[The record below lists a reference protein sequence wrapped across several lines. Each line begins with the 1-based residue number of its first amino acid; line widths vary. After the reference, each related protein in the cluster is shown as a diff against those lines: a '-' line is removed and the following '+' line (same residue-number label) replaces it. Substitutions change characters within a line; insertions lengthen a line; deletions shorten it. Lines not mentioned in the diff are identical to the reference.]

1 MKPLRVVLF
10 IQHFPPYLG
19 GAEIQAKLLAEEL
32 ARQGHQVEI
41 ATTRFRKGLDSRSTL
56 GGAAIW
62 RLPTVRFRW
71 LKLPVN
77 LLLGCVAG
85 LRLGRRVDI
94 FHAHC
99 LSPFSLGGIIAAKL
113 LRRPVLVK
121 ICSVGHQ
128 GDIARIRG
136 FGPGSLLWRGF
147 RCSDLF
153 VAPTAAVAR
162 EVIENGVQADRVA
175 LIPSLFAAQAPS
187 PGGRSRGESRRQLGL
202 SDKTT
207 LVYVGRLD
215 KDKGLSAL
223 MEVWPILARERD
235 IQLLLVGD
243 GPMRAE
249 IESWRTGNNVEGSVK
264 LAGWQPDP
272 NPWYEASDILVFP
285 SHSESFGNVIVEA
298 MTHGLAVASTRVGV
312 VQDWPENVPVSV
324 IDIARPDEFI
334 ATLATL
340 VEDEAERLRLGTEAA
355 EFISGRYGAALIM
368 EKYVYQYRRL
378 MASARPTT

>member
-1 MKPLRVVLF
+1 MKPLRVGLF
-10 IQHFPPYLG
+10 IQHFPPYIG
-19 GAEIQAKLLAEEL
+19 GAEVQAKLLAEEL
-32 ARQGHQVEI
+32 ARHGHQVEI

-62 RLPTVRFRW
+62 RFPTVRIRW

-85 LRLGRRVDI
+85 LQLGRRVDI

-99 LSPFSLGGIIAAKL
+99 LSPFSLGAMIAAKL
-113 LRRPVLVK
+113 LHRPILVK
-121 ICSVGHQ
+121 ICSVGDK

-136 FGPGSLLWRGF
+136 FGPGGLLWAGF
-147 RCSDLF
+147 RCFDLF

-162 EVIENGVQADRVA
+162 EVIDNGVEADRVA
-175 LIPSLFAAQAPS
+175 LIPSLFAAQDPS
-187 PGGRSRGESRRQLGL
+187 PSGGSRCESRQQLGL
-202 SDKTT
+202 PDKTT
-207 LVYVGRLD
+207 LVFVGRLD
-215 KDKGLSAL
+215 KGKGLLAL
-223 MEVWPILARERD
+223 MVVWPVLAREHD

-249 IESWRTGNNVEGSVK
+249 IAAWRTANKLEDSVN

-298 MTHGLAVASTRVGV
+298 MAHGLAVASTRVGV
-312 VQDWPENVPVSV
+312 IQDWPENAPVSV
-324 IDIARPDEFI
+324 IDIARPDRFI
-334 ATLATL
+334 ATLAAL
-340 VEDEAERLRLGTEAA
+340 VENEAERIRQGNEAA
-355 EFISGRYGAALIM
+355 EFIRGRYGAAVIM
-368 EKYVYQYRRL
+368 EKFLDQYRRL
-378 MASARPTT
+378 MEGTRPAA